1 MMQKGPY
8 YYQQDFFHQLA
19 ALLLAGNIQ
28 ARVVHNEHTYSIEV
42 KLESG
47 TRVYW
52 TNRGRSWA
60 YTAVLPDGDTRGAIA
75 PAGHPLMSS
84 SVSSEEAAA
93 YIAQFPYVERPE
105 MPEAEDLTEAVE
117 E

>member
-1 MMQKGPY
+1 MEKGPY
-8 YYQQDFFHQLA
+8 YYQQDFFAQVA

-28 ARVVHNEHTYSIEV
+28 ARPVHNADTYSIEV
-42 KLESG
+42 KLANG

-75 PAGHPLMSS
+75 PVGHPLMPSS
-84 SVSSEEAAA
+84 IEVEEAAR

-105 MPEAEDLTEAVE
+105 IPEAEDLTEAVE

>member
-1 MMQKGPY
+1 MLSG
-8 YYQQDFFHQLA
+8 
-19 ALLLAGNIQ
+19 GIQ
-28 ARVVHNEHTYSIEV
+28 ARTVHNQDVTSIEV
-42 KLESG
+42 KLENG

-75 PAGHPLMSS
+75 PVGHPLMAS
-84 SVSSEEAAA
+84 SVPPEEAAA
-93 YIAQFPYVERPE
+93 YIAQFPYVEKPE
-105 MPEAEDLTEAVE
+105 IPEAEDLTLAVE

>member
-1 MMQKGPY
+1 MQKGPY
-8 YYQQDFFHQLA
+8 YYQPDFFAQVA

-28 ARVVHNEHTYSIEV
+28 ARPVHNEATTSIEV
-42 KLESG
+42 KLENG

-75 PAGHPLMSS
+75 PAGHPLMAS
-84 SVSSEEAAA
+84 SVPPEEAAQ
-93 YIAQFPYVERPE
+93 YIATFPYVERPE
-105 MPEAEDLTEAVE
+105 MPEEEDLTVAVE